1 MSLIGLD
8 FDGVIANYGNHLTET
23 RFNNGLL
30 ALLPPAPQP
39 VAIITNQ
46 GGMALHASAPERYPA
61 PERVAMRLLAGIGW
75 LEARGYRVQ
84 MVLISAY
91 HPRADRQMI
100 ERAAAQLRRE
110 LVLVPRTVYTTE
122 RSRKPSPF
130 MLRVA
135 RASVYSGDSPEDEEA
150 ARAAGVPFVRVPRF
164 E

>member
-1 MSLIGLD
+1 MICLD
-8 FDGVIANYGNHLTET
+8 FDGVVANYGNHLTET
-23 RFNNGLL
+23 RFNDALL
-30 ALLPPAPQP
+30 ALLPPARQT

-46 GGMALHASAPERYPA
+46 GGMAFHGVAPERYPS

-84 MVLISAY
+84 MVLVSAY
-91 HPRADRQMI
+91 HPRADRQAI
-100 ERAAAQLRRE
+100 ERAAAQLRRA
-110 LVLVPRTVYTTE
+110 LVLVPLTVYTTA

-135 RASVYSGDSPEDEEA
+135 GAGVYYGDSPEDEEA

>member
-1 MSLIGLD
+1 MICLD
-8 FDGVIANYGNHLTET
+8 FDGVVANYGNHLTET
-23 RFNNGLL
+23 RFNDALL
-30 ALLPPAPQP
+30 ALLPPAPQR

-84 MVLISAY
+84 MVLVSAY
-91 HPRADRQMI
+91 HPRAARPAI
-100 ERAAAQLRRE
+100 ERAAAKLRRE

-135 RASVYSGDSPEDEEA
+135 GVGVYYGDSPEDEEA

-164 E
+164 G